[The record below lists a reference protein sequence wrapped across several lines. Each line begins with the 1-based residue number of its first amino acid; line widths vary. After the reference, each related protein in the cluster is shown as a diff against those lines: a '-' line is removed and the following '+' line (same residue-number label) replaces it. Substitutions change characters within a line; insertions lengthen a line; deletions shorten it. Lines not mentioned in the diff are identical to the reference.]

1 MKLAY
6 DFYKSILVI
15 NGELTKEEFIKECGA
30 SSGYAKQVF
39 ERIYE
44 SIYSE
49 LVDLKNEYELYY
61 NMEYYSFEQFLYRKL
76 NISPQDIEKLIEFS
90 ESKDYLKI
98 FKYRDY
104 SSGDYGLG
112 SFIYSEPM
120 YDRIM
125 ALIT

>member
-15 NGELTKEEFIKECGA
+15 NADLKKEEFLSECGS
-30 SSGYAKQVF
+30 SSGYSKQVF

-49 LVDLKNEYELYY
+49 LVDLRREYDQFYKMEYE
-61 NMEYYSFEQFLYRKL
+61 SFEKFLYRKL
-76 NISPQDIEKLIEFS
+76 NISPDDIESLIAFS
-90 ESKDYLKI
+90 ESKNYLKI

-104 SSGDYGLG
+104 SSGDYGIG
-112 SFIYSEPM
+112 SFIYSEAM